1 MPLGDHFRPPVSN
14 QASWEGFHGGWPMVM
29 VLDLAPKL
37 PTGFAAEP
45 RVHLGS
51 YFELNVCTFDK
62 DGDRDRHSDPQPMAN
77 GGVATATRAPS
88 APTLTVDVE
97 FPDQYAY
104 EVLVFD
110 QTRGR
115 QLVAAVEIVSPT
127 NKDRPESRQLF
138 IAKCANLLR
147 KDVCVSM
154 VDLVTVRRFNLYT
167 ELLALL
173 GQTDPSMSPE
183 PPIYAATCR
192 KRQGGRTTKLDT
204 WAVPLVVGQALPPLY
219 IWLTETVLVSL
230 DLEATYEQTCRA
242 LQIG

>member
-1 MPLGDHFRPPVSN
+1 MPLRDHFRPPVSS

-37 PTGFAAEP
+37 PQGFAAES
-45 RVHLGS
+45 RVHLGT
-51 YFELNVCTFDK
+51 YFEIDVCTFDK
-62 DGDRDRHSDPQPMAN
+62 EEEREPNPTPQPVSN
-77 GGVATATRAPS
+77 GGVATLAPP
-88 APTLTVDVE
+88 APTLTVDVD

-115 QLVAAVEIVSPT
+115 QLVAAVEIVSPA
-127 NKDRPESRQLF
+127 NKERPESHQLF
-138 IAKCANLLR
+138 IAKCGNLLR
-147 KDVCVSM
+147 KDVCVSL
-154 VDLVTVRRFNLYT
+154 VDLVTIRRFNLYT

-173 GQTDPSMSPE
+173 GQTDPSMAPE
-183 PPIYAATCR
+183 PPPTYAATCR
-192 KRQGGRTTKLDT
+192 KRQAGQKTKLDT

-219 IWLTETVLVSL
+219 IWLTETVMVSL